1 MVNPIP
7 AMLLSIILSL
17 QIHAVTPAISIEVI
31 TPLNLLG
38 SSLTLTCSVGV
49 ADMLESGVQIQ
60 VQWTDTSGRAVAG
73 GTAAMGSGTSY
84 TSQLTLANTEE
95 SNVGI
100 NYTCTASLVSTLAF
114 IDSSDSVSNST
125 RIPPQSKK
133 LVMK

>member
-1 MVNPIP
+1 M
-7 AMLLSIILSL
+7 SIFLSL

-49 ADMLESGVQIQ
+49 AAMLESGVQVQ

-73 GTAAMGSGTSY
+73 GTAAMASGTSY
-84 TSQLTLANTEE
+84 TSQLTLVNTEE
-95 SNVGI
+95 SNVGV
-100 NYTCTASLVSTLAF
+100 NYTCAASLVSTLAF

-125 RIPPQSKK
+125 TIPPQSKK